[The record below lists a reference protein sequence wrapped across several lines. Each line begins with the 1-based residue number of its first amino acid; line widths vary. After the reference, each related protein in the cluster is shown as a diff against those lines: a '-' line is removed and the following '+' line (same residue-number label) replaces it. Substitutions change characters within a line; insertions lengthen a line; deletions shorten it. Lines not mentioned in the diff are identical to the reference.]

1 MNIRGTTIT
10 TPIARAAM
18 VDDRTVSGIAWSSKN
33 TVDKLCPAFTESG
46 AIVSCEPVE
55 GYPLTVT
62 ADTEATTIT
71 RCGRNLLDMTAVEL
85 VTYTWADGTASAPYW
100 GVKLQLPAGTYT
112 LKAAAVSS
120 ATKEGYVYGVVND
133 AQGNW
138 LRYWTPVY
146 GGTMTALPAT
156 FTEPVTVY
164 IYAAAWPDPVSTGI
178 PRTHAASHFALF
190 NIQLEVGS
198 AATAFEPYNGGT
210 FTPGDAI
217 PALAGAN
224 IIYADAGEVTVTGK
238 ADPTAIIEKLTNAI
252 IALGGNI

>member
-1 MNIRGTTIT
+1 MKQMKTLTVNGVTYTVTDPTAPRIDDTAVGEA
-10 TPIARAAM
+10 PWSARKI
-18 VDDRTVSGIAWSSKN
+18 VDTLA
-33 TVDKLCPAFTESG
+33 PAFTASG
-46 AIVSCEPVE
+46 SLVTCRPVA
-55 GYPLTVT
+55 GYPLEVL
-62 ADTEATTIT
+62 AESEVT

-85 VTYTWADGTASAPYW
+85 VTYTTADGAASAPYW

-138 LRYWTPVY
+138 LRSWTPVY
-146 GGTMTALPAT
+146 GGTMTARPAT

-178 PRTHAASHFALF
+178 PRTQAASHFALF

-198 AATAFEPYNGGT
+198 AATAFEAYAGEVFAAGQT
-210 FTPGDAI
+210 V
-217 PALAGAN
+217 PALAGIN
-224 IIYADAGEVTVTGK
+224 TLLCSGTMTVTGR
-238 ADPTAIIEKLTNAI
+238 ADPA
-252 IALGGNI
+252 ALLASLV